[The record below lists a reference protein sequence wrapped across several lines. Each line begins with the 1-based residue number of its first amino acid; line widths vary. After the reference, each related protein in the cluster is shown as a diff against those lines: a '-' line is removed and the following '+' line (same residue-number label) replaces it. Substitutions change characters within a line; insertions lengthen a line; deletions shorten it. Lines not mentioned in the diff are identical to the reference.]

1 MHCRHR
7 HCVYKCTT
15 PLYVKAT
22 CNIGYCP
29 PNVQGPKVVVTP
41 SLHKPVVTNSTLYNT
56 TWVFTRWQPENY
68 QSIIQSKAHK
78 MMTQY

>member
-56 TWVFTRWQPENY
+56 
-68 QSIIQSKAHK
+68 
-78 MMTQY
+78 